1 MKAGKQK
8 NKKTKKQI
16 IVMDKKKI
24 VKDTMK
30 YVKDKLV
37 GESTGHDWWH
47 HFRVWQLAKKI
58 NKNEGGNKF
67 IIELSALIH
76 DLADRKFNKGN
87 YKKGVE
93 NVRKYLMIHKLN
105 EKDIGKILYIIKYI
119 SFSTRQ
125 PKNKSL
131 ELKIVQDADRLDALG
146 AIGVAR
152 TFAYGSKIN
161 RPLYNPEIKPIKNIT
176 QKHYLNNKS
185 TSVNHF
191 YEKLFLIKNLMNTKT
206 GKRMA
211 EKRHKF
217 LEKYL
222 KEFMDEWKG

>member
-1 MKAGKQK
+1 MDKQK
-8 NKKTKKQI
+8 I
-16 IVMDKKKI
+16 II
-24 VKDTMK
+24 NTIK
-30 YVKDKLV
+30 YVKNKLA

-47 HFRVWQLAKKI
+47 HFRVWQMAKKI

-87 YKKGVE
+87 YEKGVE
-93 NVRKYLMIHKLN
+93 NVRKYLMIQKLN
-105 EKDIGKILYIIKYI
+105 EKDIEKILYIIKYI

-146 AIGVAR
+146 AIGAAR
-152 TFAYGSKIN
+152 AFAYGGKN
-161 RPLYNPEIKPIKNIT
+161 NKPLYDPKIKPIKNIT
-176 QKHYLNNKS
+176 LRQYLNNKS
-185 TSVNHF
+185 TSINHF
-191 YEKLFLIKNLMNTKT
+191 YEKLLLLKDLMNTET
-206 GKRMA
+206 GIKIA

-217 LEKYL
+217 LKLYL
-222 KEFMDEWKG
+222 KEFMAEWKGLK